1 MESWMWQLERSQL
14 GRLTEIMSGSLPHPF
29 DPLTAGEIELTAA
42 VVGRAHGNVHFHVI
56 TAQEPRKAEMM
67 AWLANPSHYS
77 RPRRIAEVVVV
88 VPRGKVFDGLVDL
101 QSSHITKWEEVYGEQ
116 PILIVEELLGL
127 EKACRKNAKVIEQ
140 CVLSGISKDEMHK
153 VYADPWTI
161 SHDTRFGSGKRVHQA
176 LMYFRPN
183 VDDCQYQYPLDFC
196 PIYDPETQ
204 DIIAIDIPKIRRPL
218 QRNKAI
224 NYHHLAVQEQG
235 DYRNNLRPI
244 NIVQPEGVSFSVT
257 GREVNWQNWTFHV
270 GFNYR
275 EGIVINNITFKDK
288 ENVRPVFYRMSL
300 AEMVVPYGNPEP
312 PHHRKHAFDLGEYGA
327 GYLSNS
333 LALGCDCKGAIYYM
347 DAYMPTQVGTA
358 RKIKNAICIHEEDD
372 GILFKHTDFRD
383 SSTIVTRA
391 RKLIVQHIFTAANYE
406 YAVQWVFHQDGTI
419 QPDIK
424 LTGILN
430 TYVLNPG
437 EDTLGYGTQ
446 VHKGVN
452 AHNHQ
457 HIFCLRINPCVD
469 GPKNTVH
476 MVDAVPSEAP
486 VGSRDN
492 LYGNAFYAKR
502 TRFTTT
508 GEAATDYNGD
518 TSRTWDIVNENRLN
532 EHSGK
537 PVSYKLVS
545 RDVPRLMPKEGSL
558 VWKRAAF
565 ARHAVHVTKY
575 ADDQLWPAGNHVAQS
590 SGEPSR
596 GLSEWI
602 GDGTESIEN
611 TDIVLWHTFGITHFP
626 SPEDFPVMPA
636 EPITLLLRPRH
647 FFSSNPVMDVPPSYS
662 ITPSEVASGKGSF
675 DATDRVR
682 RGTTDN
688 YAYLVVDQQSKNA
701 VIIDP
706 ANPLEVMVVLN
717 DAIQKEGVTLIA
729 ILNTHHHW
737 DHAGGNADLIAG
749 LEKLE
754 LDVLGGEQCPRVT
767 RILGH
772 GDSFNLG
779 ATTVTSIHT
788 PCHTQDSFCFFMET
802 GRQRAVF
809 TGDTLFVGGCG
820 RFFEGSAAEMH
831 ASLNER
837 LAALP
842 QDTLIYPGHEYTRMN
857 AEFAISVSQT
867 EAIKRLHRYVDSNPI
882 TTGIFTIGDEKRHN
896 VFMRVGEPEIQEA
909 AGATDPVQAMHRLR
923 QMKDSFKSYVQAKM

>member
-1 MESWMWQLERSQL
+1 
-14 GRLTEIMSGSLPHPF
+14 MSSPLPHPF

-56 TAQEPRKAEMM
+56 TAQEPRKAEMT
-67 AWLANPSHYS
+67 AWLSNPSHHS

-101 QSSHITKWEEVYGEQ
+101 QSSQITKWEEVYGEQ

-140 CVLSGISKDEMHK
+140 CVLSGISEDEMHK

-224 NYHHLAVQEQG
+224 NYHHLAVQEEG
-235 DYRNNLRPI
+235 GYRNNLRPI

-275 EGIVINNITFKDK
+275 EGIAINNITFKDK
-288 ENVRPVFYRMSL
+288 GNVRPVFYRMSL

-347 DAYMPTQVGTA
+347 DAYMPTQAGIA

-383 SSTIVTRA
+383 NSTIVTRA

-446 VHKGVN
+446 VHKGKAN
-452 AHNHQ
+452 SRKNE
-457 HIFCLRINPCVD
+457 
-469 GPKNTVH
+469 PK
-476 MVDAVPSEAP
+476 
-486 VGSRDN
+486 
-492 LYGNAFYAKR
+492 
-502 TRFTTT
+502 
-508 GEAATDYNGD
+508 
-518 TSRTWDIVNENRLN
+518 
-532 EHSGK
+532 
-537 PVSYKLVS
+537 
-545 RDVPRLMPKEGSL
+545 
-558 VWKRAAF
+558 
-565 ARHAVHVTKY
+565 
-575 ADDQLWPAGNHVAQS
+575 ADP
-590 SGEPSR
+590 
-596 GLSEWI
+596 
-602 GDGTESIEN
+602 
-611 TDIVLWHTFGITHFP
+611 
-626 SPEDFPVMPA
+626 
-636 EPITLLLRPRH
+636 
-647 FFSSNPVMDVPPSYS
+647 
-662 ITPSEVASGKGSF
+662 
-675 DATDRVR
+675 
-682 RGTTDN
+682 TDN
-688 YAYLVVDQQSKNA
+688 
-701 VIIDP
+701 
-706 ANPLEVMVVLN
+706 
-717 DAIQKEGVTLIA
+717 
-729 ILNTHHHW
+729 
-737 DHAGGNADLIAG
+737 
-749 LEKLE
+749 
-754 LDVLGGEQCPRVT
+754 
-767 RILGH
+767 
-772 GDSFNLG
+772 
-779 ATTVTSIHT
+779 
-788 PCHTQDSFCFFMET
+788 
-802 GRQRAVF
+802 
-809 TGDTLFVGGCG
+809 
-820 RFFEGSAAEMH
+820 
-831 ASLNER
+831 
-837 LAALP
+837 
-842 QDTLIYPGHEYTRMN
+842 
-857 AEFAISVSQT
+857 
-867 EAIKRLHRYVDSNPI
+867 HRRECS
-882 TTGIFTIGDEKRHN
+882 
-896 VFMRVGEPEIQEA
+896 
-909 AGATDPVQAMHRLR
+909 
-923 QMKDSFKSYVQAKM
+923 